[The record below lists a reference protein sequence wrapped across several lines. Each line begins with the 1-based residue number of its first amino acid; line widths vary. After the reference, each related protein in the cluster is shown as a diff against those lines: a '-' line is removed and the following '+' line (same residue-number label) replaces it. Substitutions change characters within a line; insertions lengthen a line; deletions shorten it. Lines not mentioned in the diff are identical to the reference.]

1 MTAKNIPF
9 LGVQS
14 NNPSLFQVSV
24 PGSKSITN
32 RALLLATLADGTS
45 TLRGVLFSDDSRHFL
60 KCIQD
65 LGFETTVDE
74 DTKIVTIK
82 GLGGSI
88 PKEEAAIYVGSAGT
102 AARFL
107 TAYLGLSKGTWHLD
121 ASAQM
126 RRRPMAPLL
135 NALQDLGCKVQYEE
149 EEGFFPFT
157 LISPG
162 FTSFA
167 ATVNIDKSSQFL
179 SALMIAAVLSPQD
192 FEITLEG
199 THGMAYVEMTKRMIE
214 EFGAKVAMESTPE
227 GTYHILVS
235 AGQKLHA
242 LDYQIEPDISGACY
256 FYAAAALTGLTIQVK
271 NVSLDAL
278 QGDIKLLSLL
288 QSMGCLL
295 VEVPEGVILKG
306 PANGTL
312 NGVNVDMSSFSDQA
326 ITLAAMAP
334 FFSSQTTITGIGHIR
349 LQESDRIHAIVTEL
363 TKLGITCEEGT
374 DYITIHPGTPVPCAV
389 DTYDDHRVAMGFSL
403 VGLRTDG
410 IVINN
415 PECCSKTFE
424 NYFQVL
430 DELASAVKTSD
441 KFNRP

>member
-1 MTAKNIPF
+1 MTAKNIPY
-9 LGVQS
+9 LGIRS

-45 TLRGVLFSDDSRHFL
+45 TLKGVLFSDDSRHFL

-65 LGFETTVDE
+65 LGFHTTVDE
-74 DTKIVTIK
+74 EAKVVTIE
-82 GLGGSI
+82 GLGGAI
-88 PKEEAAIYVGSAGT
+88 PKEEASIYVGSAGT

-135 NALQDLGCKVQYEE
+135 NALQDLGCKVQYEG

-162 FTSFA
+162 FTSFK

-199 THGMAYVEMTKRMIE
+199 THGMAYVDMTKRMIE
-214 EFGAKVAMESTPE
+214 DFGVKVDMEPTQE
-227 GTYHILVS
+227 GSFHILVP

-256 FYAAAALTGLTIQVK
+256 FYAAAALTGLTIQVQD
-271 NVSLDAL
+271 VSLDAL
-278 QGDIKLLSLL
+278 QGDIRLLSLL
-288 QSMGCLL
+288 ESMGCLL

-306 PANGTL
+306 PAGGTL
-312 NGVNVDMSSFSDQA
+312 KGVNVDMSTFSDQA

-334 FFSSQTTITGIGHIR
+334 FFSSPTTITGIGHIR

-363 TKLGITCEEGT
+363 TKLGITCEEGA
-374 DYITIHPGTPVPCAV
+374 DYITIHPGAPVPCTI
-389 DTYDDHRVAMGFSL
+389 DTYEDHRVAMGFSL
-403 VGLRTDG
+403 VGLLTDG

-430 DELASAVKTSD
+430 DELANAVKTSD